1 MKTETPDL
9 QFCRAVLAV
18 SRLLA
23 AGFFV
28 FVILV
33 YILCF
38 KKCSQPYLFLHFV
51 LFCSTVF
58 TQNFRCFFIFLRVK
72 PKTGLILCLVSS
84 SQDASLDSHC
94 SKAKHCRNVLG
105 GQDKRKLFR
114 YKTLLNFT
122 FRGKNRLQK
131 VQSIVQSPSSIY
143 SCSIGHILEH
153 EVCHLGCWA
162 VKEKFLK
169 RRNFC

>member
-38 KKCSQPYLFLHFV
+38 ENAPNLK
-51 LFCSTVF
+51 
-58 TQNFRCFFIFLRVK
+58 VK
-72 PKTGLILCLVSS
+72 IL
-84 SQDASLDSHC
+84 
-94 SKAKHCRNVLG
+94 
-105 GQDKRKLFR
+105 
-114 YKTLLNFT
+114 
-122 FRGKNRLQK
+122 
-131 VQSIVQSPSSIY
+131 
-143 SCSIGHILEH
+143 
-153 EVCHLGCWA
+153 
-162 VKEKFLK
+162 
-169 RRNFC
+169 